1 MADPVTLQNVADA
14 AGVSIA
20 TASRALTGRNRVSKQ
35 TVAHV
40 TRVAARLG
48 YRPNAFGR
56 ALREGASRTIGVV
69 VPVVGNPFYGRIVHE
84 LETELAEH
92 GYDLVIADSHGDVE
106 RERARLRMLA
116 DRRVA
121 AIIIVPA
128 DTVASADALVEAES
142 FAPVVQLDRRVFD
155 HRGDFVGVDN
165 DRGITLL
172 LEHLEAEGAKR
183 VVLVASNAVTSAGRE
198 RRSAFERE
206 SARLELEVDEA
217 ILDEFTFEFGRL
229 AAQQL
234 MARGTLPDAVVC
246 GDDLIATGLM
256 TAIKH
261 AGYRVPADVLV
272 TGFDGTLLADI
283 CDPPLTTIEQPFREL
298 ARETVA
304 ALVRRIGDRSSAV
317 VLRRV
322 EPALRVAGSTR

>member
-1 MADPVTLQNVADA
+1 MADPVTLQDVADA

-20 TASRALTGRNRVSKQ
+20 TASRALTGKNRVSKE
-35 TVAHV
+35 TAAHV
-40 TRVAARLG
+40 GRVAARLG

-56 ALREGASRTIGVV
+56 ALREGASRTVGVV

-92 GYDLVIADSHGDVE
+92 GYDLVIADSHGDVD

-128 DTVASADALVEAES
+128 DAVDSADALAEAETI
-142 FAPVVQLDRRVFD
+142 APVVQLDRRVLD
-155 HRGDFVGVDN
+155 HSGDFVGVDN
-165 DRGITLL
+165 DRGIAML
-172 LEHLEAEGAKR
+172 LEHVKAEGARR

-198 RRSAFERE
+198 RRRAFERE
-206 SARLELEVDEA
+206 TEHLGLEADEP
-217 ILDEFTFEFGRL
+217 ILDEFTFEFGQ
-229 AAQQL
+229 AAADEL
-234 MARGTLPDAVVC
+234 MKRGPLPDAVVC

-256 TAIKH
+256 TALKH
-261 AGYRVPADVLV
+261 AGHRIPADVLV

-283 CDPPLTTIEQPFREL
+283 CDPPLTTIEQPFAEL

-304 ALVRRIGDRSSAV
+304 ALVRRTEDRTSSAI
-317 VLRRV
+317 LRRV
-322 EPALRVAGSTR
+322 EPALRIAGSTR